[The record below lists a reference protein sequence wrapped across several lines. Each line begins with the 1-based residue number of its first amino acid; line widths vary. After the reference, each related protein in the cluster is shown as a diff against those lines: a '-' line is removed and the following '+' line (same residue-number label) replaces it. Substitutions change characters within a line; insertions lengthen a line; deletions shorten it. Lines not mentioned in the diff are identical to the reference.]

1 MKYPCR
7 RWAPWRTAR
16 SARITSTAAGIR
28 RRSSICQPTGTR
40 SKRKGL
46 HGLLPFPAI
55 EARAALAAQAARRHQ
70 LAQERRR
77 LEAWLTEGL
86 EEHFGHA
93 LQGVEAHVIAEVQ
106 GAHRSEEHTSE
117 L

>member
-70 LAQERRR
+70 LAQECRR
-77 LEAWLTEGL
+77 LEARLAGGVEKHL
-86 EEHFGHA
+86 RHA
-93 LQGVEAHVIAEVQ
+93 LQGDAGHVI
-106 GAHRSEEHTSE
+106 
-117 L
+117 